1 MSKRNAQRPGYKHT
15 KVGWIPEEWEC
26 VRLKSL
32 DPFLTSG
39 SRGWAKYY
47 SQSGSL
53 FLRIA
58 NLVRGNVCLDL
69 SDTRFVQVPEDC
81 AEAIRTLVR
90 SGDILI
96 SITADLGIIGFISDD
111 IAERTAYI
119 NQHICLLR
127 VRSESCSRKF
137 VAYSLAGPVSQK
149 RFSRIVDQGAKAGLN
164 LEAIRSFPVPFPPL
178 VEQERIAEVLLA
190 WDRAIA
196 LTDRLIAAKQRL
208 KKGLMQ
214 QLLTGRLRFPEFG
227 KPARR
232 RDELPIGWKRV
243 RLQEVA
249 QVNPSQA
256 KPGHNDC
263 CVTFLAMA
271 DISEQGRMASKQE
284 RPYLSVS
291 NGFTSFLDGD
301 ILVAKITPCFENGK
315 GAHLEGLTNGI
326 GFGSTEFHVIR
337 AHNADARFLFLHT
350 QSRPF
355 RGRGEANMTGSAGQK
370 RVPAEFVRDYP
381 IPLPEREEQRRIAAT
396 MSACDREIHLL
407 AQKRARLQKQKKGL
421 MQKLLTGEVRVKVRS
436 GQRRRQP

>member
-15 KVGWIPEEWEC
+15 KVGWIPEEWC
-26 VRLKSL
+26 DAQFGTIARFRNGLNFLKSHRGCKCRIIGVSSFQDYFEPQPDSFEEVEL
-32 DPFLTSG
+32 ESQPMNEDLLAENDLLFVRSNGNKALIGRCLFMSHLHGQVSFSG
-39 SRGWAKYY
+39 FTIRARVFARGVLPLYVALFFHTHGARREILALGGGTNISNL
-47 SQSGSL
+47 SQSILGVV
-53 FLRIA
+53 RIP
-58 NLVRGNVCLDL
+58 L
-69 SDTRFVQVPEDC
+69 
-81 AEAIRTLVR
+81 
-90 SGDILI
+90 
-96 SITADLGIIGFISDD
+96 
-111 IAERTAYI
+111 
-119 NQHICLLR
+119 
-127 VRSESCSRKF
+127 
-137 VAYSLAGPVSQK
+137 
-149 RFSRIVDQGAKAGLN
+149 
-164 LEAIRSFPVPFPPL
+164 PPL
-178 VEQERIAEVLLA
+178 AEQERIAEVLSA

-214 QLLTGRLRFPEFG
+214 QLLTGRFRFPEFG

-407 AQKRARLQKQKKGL
+407 VQKRARLQKQKKGL